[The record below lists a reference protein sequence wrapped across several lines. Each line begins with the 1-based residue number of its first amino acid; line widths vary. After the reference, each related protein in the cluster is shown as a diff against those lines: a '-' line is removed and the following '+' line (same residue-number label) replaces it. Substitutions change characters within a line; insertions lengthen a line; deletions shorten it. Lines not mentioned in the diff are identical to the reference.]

1 MHFSVRNL
9 SLFFF
14 LILIAFPAAAQ
25 VVKEVSSEV
34 KAVTVFLN
42 RAQVSAEAKT
52 NLPMGTSEIALTNIP
67 AALDQNSIQVQGQG
81 NFTLLSV
88 RFDYDYLRQNTKPR
102 ELRQAEDS
110 LTYYQNQV
118 RTLNDQIDI
127 YKKEEGMVLSNQSIG
142 GQKGVVVEDLEDA
155 ADFFRNRLFA
165 IRANILKNENRLKRL
180 NEHVA
185 RFTNLVN
192 NFNYKD
198 NRSNGRILVT
208 VSSDIPTQAQFKISY
223 VVLNAGW
230 QPAYDLRAT
239 NTKNPVTFFYKANV
253 FQNTGVNWKNV
264 QLTLATTNPSIGA
277 TKPQLQPW
285 YLDFYAMPKR
295 KLFSRKDATTL
306 SMQADK
312 AAPVVAEE
320 EVALA
325 SAQTTADYVQVSE
338 SALAVNFELK
348 IPYSVPADGKMQLVE
363 IQQYEVPST
372 FIYTAVPK
380 LAPEAFLTA
389 QLTGWDELNILPG
402 EANVFLEGTFTGK
415 TFLNPQVT
423 GDTLQVSL
431 GRDKRVVL
439 TREKVK
445 EFKSKSFLGGNRKET
460 RGFLISA
467 RNTRDQAIELTLE
480 DQIPVSNNSQ
490 IEVEL
495 LDDGGGKLDKNTGKV
510 TWQLK
515 LNPNETKKVPLKFS
529 VKYPK
534 NEQVPGL

>member
-1 MHFSVRNL
+1 MHHFPGNL
-9 SLFFF
+9 F
-14 LILIAFPAAAQ
+14 LAFLLVLIAFSASAQ
-25 VVKEVSSEV
+25 VLKEVNSEV

-42 RAQVSAEAKT
+42 RAQVSAEART

-81 NFTLLSV
+81 NFTLLGV

-110 LTYYQNQV
+110 LEFYQNQL
-118 RTLNDQIDI
+118 RTLNDQIEI
-127 YKKEEGMVLSNQSIG
+127 YKKEENMVLANQSIG
-142 GQKGVVVEDLEDA
+142 GQKGVVVEDLEDV
-155 ADFFRNRLFA
+155 ADFFRTRLFA
-165 IRANILKNENRLKRL
+165 IRANILKNENRLKRITENL
-180 NEHVA
+180 T
-185 RFTNLVN
+185 RFSNLVN
-192 NFNYKD
+192 NSNFRS

-208 VSSDIPTQAQFKISY
+208 VSSDIPTTAQFKISY

-230 QPAYDLRAT
+230 QPTYDLRAT
-239 NTKNPVTFFYKANV
+239 NAKNPVTFFYKANV

-264 QLTLATTNPSIGA
+264 QLTLATNNPSVGA

-285 YLDFYAMPKR
+285 HLDFYTMPKR
-295 KLFSRKDATTL
+295 KLFSRKEAAAL
-306 SMQADK
+306 SVQSDMAVSEVE
-312 AAPVVAEE
+312 VVDP
-320 EVALA
+320 
-325 SAQTTADYVQVSE
+325 AQTTSDYVQVSE

-348 IPYSVPADGKMQLVE
+348 IPYTVPADGKMHMVE
-363 IQQYEVPST
+363 IQQYEVPSSFT
-372 FIYTAVPK
+372 YTAVPK
-380 LAPEAFLTA
+380 LATDAFLTA

-423 GDTLQVSL
+423 GDTMLVSL

-460 RGFLISA
+460 RGFLISV
-467 RNTRDQAIELTLE
+467 RNTRDQAIELILE

-495 LDDGGGKLDKNTGKV
+495 LDDGGGKLDKNTGKI

-534 NEQVPGL
+534 DQQIPGL